1 MLRSLFTGQ
10 TGMQAQKFNVDTISN
25 NLANVNTT
33 GFKRAR
39 GDFESLFYEH
49 KKSPGAPAT
58 EATEH
63 PTGVSVGTGVRISAT
78 QTLHEQGSAEQT
90 GNDTDLMIQ
99 GDGFFRILQADGTT
113 AYTRDGS
120 FKLDGEGNLV
130 TSSGQFLQPQI
141 QVPEN
146 ATGITIRK
154 DGTVSA
160 KIPGQADLQE
170 IGQIELATFV
180 NPSGLQKIGSNLFEE
195 TTASGAPQVLTPG
208 QEGAG
213 QIRQGFLETSNVNVT
228 NALTDMISAQRAF
241 EFNQRSIQTSDQM
254 LQTVSQLVQ

>member
-1 MLRSLFTGQ
+1 MLRSLFTGA
-10 TGMQAQKFNVDTISN
+10 TGMKAQKFNVDTIAN

-33 GFKRAR
+33 GFKKDRA
-39 GDFESLFYEH
+39 DFESLFYEH

-58 EATEH
+58 NATEH
-63 PTGVSVGTGVRISAT
+63 PTGISVGTGVRVAAT
-78 QTLHEQGSAEQT
+78 QTLHQQGSAEKT

-99 GDGFFRILQADGTT
+99 GDGFFRILQPDGTT
-113 AYTRDGS
+113 AYTRAGS

-130 TSSGQFLQPQI
+130 TANGRFLQPQI
-141 QVPEN
+141 QVPEE
-146 ATGITIRK
+146 ATSITVRK

-180 NPSGLQKIGSNLFEE
+180 NPSGLEKIGSSLYEE

-208 QEGAG
+208 QGGAG
-213 QIRQGFLETSNVNVT
+213 QVRQGFLETSNVEVT

-241 EFNQRSIQTSDQM
+241 EFNQRSIRTSDQM
-254 LQTVSQLVQ
+254 LQTVSRLVQ